1 MPEIRWS
8 HHFAVRSVV
17 PMTTVAVL
25 GLGQMGA
32 PIARRLLATGHHVT
46 VWNRTPARAA
56 EFAYVADSPAKAVL
70 DAEVVIVMVTDA
82 AAVDAVLFGPA
93 GAATALRPGACVL
106 QLSTIAP
113 AEIRAVADRLP
124 DGVAVL
130 DVPVAGSVGAVESGS
145 LKLLVGG
152 DDAAV
157 DQTGP
162 VLDALGTVRRC
173 GEVGAGAA
181 LKLVLNTALVTGV
194 AALADSLAVAD
205 AVGVDRA
212 AALDALAGSALAG
225 AVARATGSGGAFS
238 LALAG
243 KDAELAL
250 REIGDAAA
258 PIARAAAGALRGQP
272 DQSADISTL
281 VKDAR

>member
-1 MPEIRWS
+1 
-8 HHFAVRSVV
+8 
-17 PMTTVAVL
+17 MTTVAVL

-56 EFAYVADSPAKAVL
+56 KFADVADSPAKAVQ

-82 AAVDAVLFGPA
+82 AAVEEVLFGPS
-93 GAATALRPGACVL
+93 GAAAALRPEACVL
-106 QLSTIAP
+106 QSSTIAP

-124 DGVAVL
+124 GVL
-130 DVPVAGSVGAVESGS
+130 DAPVAGSVGAAESGT

-152 DDAAV
+152 DDAIV
-157 DQTGP
+157 DRAAP
-162 VLDALGTVRRC
+162 VLEALGAVRRC
-173 GEVGAGAA
+173 GPVGAGAA

-194 AALADSLAVAD
+194 AALADCLAVAD
-205 AVGVDRA
+205 AVGVDRDT
-212 AALDALAGSALAG
+212 ALDALTGSAVAG
-225 AVARATGSGGAFS
+225 AVARSTGSGGAFS

-243 KDAELAL
+243 KDAALAL
-250 REIGDAAA
+250 RELGDA
-258 PIARAAAGALRGQP
+258 PVARAAAQVLRAQP

-281 VKDAR
+281 VQDAR